1 MAQSILDI
9 IKSQV
14 VSAAANSNVE
24 IPSSVKEKVISGLSD
39 SILSGIK
46 QTAKQKGGIEQLTE
60 FLSGKS
66 TTAANTVSDLA
77 SKAFNTDI
85 AKSLNLSTGLI
96 AALAALIPSI
106 VSKLGKA
113 VAGKIDIGS
122 ILGSVLTG
130 SAAKASQTSSSTSG
144 TTINAAKVAGNIL
157 SSIFKKK

>member
-14 VSAAANSNVE
+14 VSATANSNVD
-24 IPSSVKEKVISGLSD
+24 IPSSVKDKVISGLSD
-39 SILSGIK
+39 SIFAGIK

-96 AALAALIPSI
+96 ASLAALIPMI

-122 ILGSVLTG
+122 ILGSIITG
-130 SAAKASQTSSSTSG
+130 SASKATQKTANAG
-144 TTINAAKVAGNIL
+144 ANAAKVAGSIL
-157 SSIFKKK
+157 GSILKGKK